1 MITQTYHS
9 RQPPESRTLDSHPR
23 ASRQVSIHQLLSA
36 STPDMPIQC
45 VKKLYQ
51 SEKRLRLTKPSLLE
65 EAMCR
70 RIARSARILYKKN
83 LKETGRNLLIVS
95 VKVGTKTHTFHLLS
109 AGMGGRHPLY
119 KGQSA
124 SHTEQI
130 WRALYKTG
138 LIQKYLKEKKRL
150 KTVAIYSRNQA
161 CDSNS
166 SMPKGC
172 REIPCEDM
180 GMEKDT
186 PFFYS
191 APYATGGKKENITI
205 PQMRKMDAGDR
216 DPDSE
221 DEWVD
226 TSKYR
231 GMKIE
236 DMKLSEFEKSIQ
248 HNPTL

>member
-1 MITQTYHS
+1 MQTYHS
-9 RQPPESRTLDSHPR
+9 RQPSEIRTLDSHPR
-23 ASRQVSIHQLLSA
+23 ASRQASIHQLLSA
-36 STPDMPIQC
+36 STSKMPVQC
-45 VKKLYQ
+45 GKRLYQ
-51 SEKRLRLTKPSLLE
+51 SETKLRSKSELE
-65 EAMCR
+65 QAMR
-70 RIARSARILYKKN
+70 RRVARSARILRAKN
-83 LKETGRNLLIVS
+83 LTRTRKNLLLVS

-109 AGMGGRHPLY
+109 AGMGGKHPRY
-119 KGQSA
+119 QGKSA

-130 WRALYKTG
+130 WRGLSKSG
-138 LIQKYLKEKKRL
+138 LIGKYLNKKQP

-172 REIPCEDM
+172 RDIPCEDM

-191 APYATGGKKENITI
+191 ASYATGGKKESITI
-205 PQMRKMDAGDR
+205 PRMEKMDAGDR

-226 TSKYR
+226 TDKYR
-231 GMKIE
+231 GMEIE
-236 DMKLSEFEKSIQ
+236 EMKLPEFEKSIQ
-248 HNPTL
+248 HNPKLL